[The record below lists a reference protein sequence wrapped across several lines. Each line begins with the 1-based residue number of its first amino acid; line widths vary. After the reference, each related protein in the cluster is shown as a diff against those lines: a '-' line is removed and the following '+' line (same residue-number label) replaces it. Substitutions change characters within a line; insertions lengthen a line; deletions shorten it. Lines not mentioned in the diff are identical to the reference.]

1 MENAAGYT
9 SMGGYT
15 RSRPLSSDG
24 TTIQLIL
31 ADDSRGHKRHRLDI
45 GSSTTLKVLFN
56 NQAKKRGV
64 FLRSLRFSYCSKTLF
79 LGAVGN
85 RTPQEMYTKDQAV
98 TYVYPNCSSRMDSGN
113 SEQNQELNSK
123 KCPYFIKMHV
133 VHRYWIWG
141 DMKTVERH
149 QS

>member
-1 MENAAGYT
+1 
-9 SMGGYT
+9 MGGYT

-98 TYVYPNCSSRMDSGN
+98 TYVYPNCSSRNG
-113 SEQNQELNSK
+113 
-123 KCPYFIKMHV
+123 
-133 VHRYWIWG
+133 
-141 DMKTVERH
+141 
-149 QS
+149 